1 MQQLAALLNANCLK
15 GVSGHVY
22 AEGSFPATRFDL
34 DRWMKNMD
42 REDGSHGFSTVWIY
56 DHLQPHAAA
65 LMEASHHQP
74 AGLRTATEMAV

>member
-34 DRWMKNMD
+34 DRWMKNTAGAVD
-42 REDGSHGFSTVWIY
+42 RQDGSHGFFYRVDLRSF
-56 DHLQPHAAA
+56 AATCR
-65 LMEASHHQP
+65 Q
-74 AGLRTATEMAV
+74 R